1 MKNLL
6 LLTLVLITSLLQ
18 AQKTSYQKL
27 DSLQFIKKCDKIILD
42 TGKDFKVVG
51 QDISEW
57 RKYIQ
62 YNNSNNEMLYIVYN
76 INNEGANAD
85 LEIKGVKK
93 WNIDSVASKYLTVF
107 DLYQKEF
114 DAKADKVSIQK
125 NGMPWG
131 AADTG
136 ARLRKTSQEGL
147 WEMKITN

>member
-1 MKNLL
+1 MKNIL

-51 QDISEW
+51 QDVSEW

-62 YNNSNNEMLYIVYN
+62 YNNSNNEILYIVYN

-114 DAKADKVSIQK
+114 DAKADKFSIQK
-125 NGMPWG
+125 SGMPWG

>member
-62 YNNSNNEMLYIVYN
+62 YNNSNNEILYIVYN

-107 DLYQKEF
+107 DLRII
-114 DAKADKVSIQK
+114 VI
-125 NGMPWG
+125 
-131 AADTG
+131 
-136 ARLRKTSQEGL
+136 
-147 WEMKITN
+147 